1 MTDDQAAFENAPP
14 QRPGV
19 NPAALTLADAARLLT
34 AAGGKLVTA
43 AMLQAAIDRGA
54 PALPD
59 GRVNLVALAAWLER
73 ELAGRT
79 RPMDGQ
85 A

>member
-1 MTDDQAAFENAPP
+1 MTDDEAAFENAPP
-14 QRPGV
+14 QRAGM

-34 AAGGKLVTA
+34 AVGGKLVTA

-54 PALPD
+54 PALPE

-73 ELAGRT
+73 ELAGGT
-79 RPMDGQ
+79 RQMDGQ
-85 A
+85 V

>member
-1 MTDDQAAFENAPP
+1 MADDQAGFENAPP
-14 QRPGV
+14 QRAGM
-19 NPAALTLADAARLLT
+19 NPVALTLADAARLLT
-34 AAGGKLVTA
+34 AAGGRLVTA
-43 AMLQAAIDRGA
+43 AMLQMAIDRGA

-73 ELAGRT
+73 DVAGGT
-79 RPMDGQ
+79 RPMDRQ